1 MLRWVVLLFV
11 GMMVVVGVWLAWFW
25 RGKQKEY
32 EAKVSRGVQI
42 QKDVPLFHFGVLIL
56 AIVLI
61 LGAVGREAS
70 KLLSGQN
77 TWQAVVL
84 LLVGVAFLGA
94 DLYIIYSLVFE
105 KEEGSEDEGGGEAEG
120 GAAGGTEE

>member
-1 MLRWVVLLFV
+1 MLWWVFLLFV

-61 LGAVGREAS
+61 LGAVGREAC

-84 LLVGVAFLGA
+84 LLVGIAFLGA

-105 KEEGSEDEGGGEAEG
+105 KEEGSEDEGGCLLYTSD
-120 GAAGGTEE
+120 AADE

>member
-11 GMMVVVGVWLAWFW
+11 VMMAVLGGWLFWFW
-25 RGKQKEY
+25 RGKQREHQT
-32 EAKVSRGVQI
+32 KVSRGAKM